1 MKHSVC
7 HFGGRVCFVVPC
19 AIRIL
24 TLTLGILVVQH
35 AAAARQPL
43 KIHRVG
49 VLLFTSQ
56 PLAMEELRQGL
67 HELGY
72 VEGRSLTLEV
82 RSAEGYVER
91 LADLATEL
99 VRLPVDLIVAHTT
112 PAVRAAQLA
121 TTTIPI
127 VAAVMTD
134 PVRVGSADSLAYPGG
149 NITGS
154 FASRLEVQA
163 KRLELL
169 KEALPGVTRVAV
181 LLAEGHSGNQAWRTA
196 LERIARELGVK
207 LHPVEVY
214 GPDDLERALSVI
226 AHGQAE
232 ALVVSDAVQLGLHAK
247 RIGDFIIEH
256 RLPTIGASR
265 QPSYLMA
272 YWVRSDLLW
281 RRAAVFID
289 KIRRVPGQATSP
301 WSRPIS
307 SCWSSTSR
315 LPRHSGS
322 RCPRTSSSWQTR
334 SSSRYRISA
343 GKLPSG
349 IVVDQVVR
357 NRPFF
362 GLLRVAHLMILSA
375 WNSTICGML
384 RPSLCAVCRLMINS
398 NFSGCSTGMSN
409 GSSLLQFYPHTGRHP
424 CPRCCSRDHRPSC
437 TRFRVVR
444 TRTDR
449 G

>member
-1 MKHSVC
+1 MKYSV
-7 HFGGRVCFVVPC
+7 FYLGGRVCFVAPC
-19 AIRIL
+19 ALRLL
-24 TLTLGILVVQH
+24 TLTLGILVAQH

-43 KIHRVG
+43 KIHRVR
-49 VLLFTSQ
+49 VLMFTSQ
-56 PLAMEELRQGL
+56 PLGIEALRQGL
-67 HELGY
+67 HALGY

-196 LERIARELGVK
+196 LERTARELGVE
-207 LHPVEVY
+207 LHPVAVH
-214 GPDDLERALSVI
+214 GPDDLERALHAI

-232 ALVVSDAVQLGLHAK
+232 ALVVSDASRLGPHAT
-247 RIGDFIIEH
+247 RIGDFVAEH
-256 RLPTIGASR
+256 RLPTIGASMR
-265 QPSYLMA
+265 PSYLMA
-272 YWVRSDLLW
+272 YSVHTALLW

-289 KIRRVPGQATSP
+289 KILKGARPGDLPMEQAYKFVLVINLKTAKV
-301 WSRPIS
+301 
-307 SCWSSTSR
+307 
-315 LPRHSGS
+315 L
-322 RCPRTSSSWQTR
+322 
-334 SSSRYRISA
+334 
-343 GKLPSG
+343 G
-349 IVVDQVVR
+349 ITM
-357 NRPFF
+357 P
-362 GLLRVAHLMILSA
+362 
-375 WNSTICGML
+375 
-384 RPSLCAVCRLMINS
+384 PSLLVLADEVI
-398 NFSGCSTGMSN
+398 
-409 GSSLLQFYPHTGRHP
+409 Q
-424 CPRCCSRDHRPSC
+424 
-437 TRFRVVR
+437 
-444 TRTDR
+444 
-449 G
+449 